1 MPRVKLDL
9 PSEFDFATELPL
21 RITDINY
28 GGHLGNDTVLSLLH
42 EARVRFLKHHGYTE
56 LNIEGAGT
64 IMSDAVIVFKSEAF
78 YGDVAVVEIA
88 LGAFE
93 RKSCDIL
100 YRISNKET
108 EKEIARAKTGIV
120 FFDYQERKPV
130 LVPER
135 FRATFMRNESTV

>member
-1 MPRVKLDL
+1 MPRVKLEL
-9 PSEFDFATELPL
+9 PSEFDFTTELPI

-56 LNIEGAGT
+56 LNIEGAGS

-78 YGDVAVVEIA
+78 YGDVVVVEIA
-88 LGAFE
+88 LGDFE
-93 RKSCDIL
+93 RKSCDFL

-120 FFDYQERKPV
+120 FFDYQQRKP
-130 LVPER
+130 LQVPDR
-135 FRATFMRNESTV
+135 FRAKFARDESAV

>member
-28 GGHLGNDTVLSLLH
+28 GGHLGNDAVLSLLH
-42 EARVRFLKHHGYTE
+42 EARVRFLKQYGYTE

-64 IMSDAVIVFKSEAF
+64 IMSDTVIIFKSEAF
-78 YGDVAVVEIA
+78 YGDVVVVEIA
-88 LGAFE
+88 LGEFE
-93 RKSCDIL
+93 RKSCDFL

-108 EKEIARAKTGIV
+108 DKEIARAKTGIV
-120 FFDYQERKPV
+120 FFDYQERKP
-130 LVPER
+130 LQVPER
-135 FRATFMRNESTV
+135 FRAKFARNESAI